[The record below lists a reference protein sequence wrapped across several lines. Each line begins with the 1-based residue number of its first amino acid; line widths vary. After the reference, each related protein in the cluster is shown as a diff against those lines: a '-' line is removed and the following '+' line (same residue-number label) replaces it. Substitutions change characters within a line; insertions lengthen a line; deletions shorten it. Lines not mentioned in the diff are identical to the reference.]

1 MKYETLSHSNDTRGL
16 RGYTMRRRTVIN
28 LMTGEPFVPYSCEDT
43 IILYGLDDWQTDK
56 MRDIAQNTA
65 FRES

>member
-1 MKYETLSHSNDTRGL
+1 
-16 RGYTMRRRTVIN
+16 MRRRTVIN